1 MNEKQAFQAIRNA
14 IRLENLS
21 RRVAGKITR
30 DVIDVYK
37 EIDGLL
43 ERVPSGTVERELYKR
58 QLLRLV
64 APLFQGPN
72 DKLYSVLSQALR
84 EEVIEQAAYA
94 KTFLD
99 TADANRDLD
108 IGLTVNPGTGQT
120 FTQSTV
126 TRTQLIAIADDSEVL
141 GKNMVQLFGQG
152 SEPSEFIKSNLRH
165 VDRVVKRG
173 FLLGETNEDIARN
186 MRAARSLTMRD
197 SRAIARTAVMDMSQR
212 ANNRFWDANSDRIK
226 LWEFDATFDYR
237 VCEQCYPYDGLR
249 KENRDDLPSVP
260 VHPNCRCRHL
270 PLTATA
276 LALEKQDMEEGMTMK
291 TVQVGRVEG
300 GGGSK
305 VRPYKTKVR
314 FEGKQRQRFGRD
326 YVVPRGERPTMGFF
340 LLRAN
345 DETRR
350 AVLGAENAKRFAQLI
365 KGTSGSRAKLS
376 AEDALIEII
385 RKPR

>member
-1 MNEKQAFQAIRNA
+1 MNERQAFQAIRNA

-21 RRVAGKITR
+21 RRIAGKITR

-37 EIDGLL
+37 EIAAQI
-43 ERVPSGTVERELYKR
+43 ERIPTGTVERELYQR

-84 EEVIEQAAYA
+84 EEVIEQEKYA
-94 KTFLD
+94 KEFLRVGE
-99 TADANRDLD
+99 ANRDLD
-108 IGLTVNPGTGQT
+108 VGLTVNPGTGQT
-120 FTQSTV
+120 FTQATV
-126 TRTQLIAIADDSEVL
+126 TRTQLIAIADDAEVL
-141 GKNMVQLFGQG
+141 GKNMIELFGQG
-152 SEPSEFIKSNLRH
+152 SEPSEFIKNNVKH

-186 MRAARSLTMRD
+186 MRTARNLTMRD
-197 SRAIARTAVMDMSQR
+197 SRAIARTAVMDMSQK

-237 VCEQCYPYDGLR
+237 VCEQCYPYDGMR
-249 KENRDDLPSVP
+249 KQNRNDLPSVP
-260 VHPNCRCRHL
+260 VHPNCRCRQL

-276 LALEKQDMEEGMTMK
+276 LALEKQDMEEGMLMS

-300 GGGSK
+300 GGGNK
-305 VRPYKTKVR
+305 VRRYKTKVR
-314 FEGKQRQRFGRD
+314 FEGKQRQRFARD
-326 YVVPRGERPTMGFF
+326 YEVPRGERPTMGFF

-345 DETRR
+345 NETRR
-350 AVLGAENAKRFAQLI
+350 AVLGAENAKRFANLI
-365 KGTSGSRAKLS
+365 KGTSGSRAKL
-376 AEDALIEII
+376 AADDALIEII